1 MCFLFVQNKRQYFW
15 ALIDVIKFGKQ
26 NTQNLLLVGT
36 QWILSKY
43 FVDLVEFLIGMLFVS
58 YLFENFK
65 GFNQTQVVTVFYRL
79 KHTLQRYWLYFL
91 CWPTLCRKIVLF
103 ICKLTIHLIA
113 SFRLYLLLNLEQ
125 LSFIFILQPLLGK

>member
-15 ALIDVIKFGKQ
+15 ALIDVVKFGKQ

-36 QWILSKY
+36 QRILGKQ

-65 GFNQTQVVTVFYRL
+65 GFNQTQVVTAFY
-79 KHTLQRYWLYFL
+79 
-91 CWPTLCRKIVLF
+91 
-103 ICKLTIHLIA
+103 
-113 SFRLYLLLNLEQ
+113 
-125 LSFIFILQPLLGK
+125 